1 MKSSARRVL
10 SQNRAATA
18 LLNLS
23 RRAKQVVMVGF
34 DVVGLPLA
42 LLAAFAI
49 KSDAP
54 FAGLERNPLLYA
66 GVVLASVPVFI
77 RLGLYRSVVRY
88 IGPRAARAILRW
100 LGQTP

>member
-10 SQNRAATA
+10 SPNRAATA

-42 LLAAFAI
+42 LLTAFAI

-54 FAGLERNPLLYA
+54 LAGLERNPLLYA
-66 GVVLASVPVFI
+66 GVVLVSVPVFI
-77 RLGLYRSVVRY
+77 RLDLYRSVVRY
-88 IGPRAARAILRW
+88 IGPRAARAILR
-100 LGQTP
+100 